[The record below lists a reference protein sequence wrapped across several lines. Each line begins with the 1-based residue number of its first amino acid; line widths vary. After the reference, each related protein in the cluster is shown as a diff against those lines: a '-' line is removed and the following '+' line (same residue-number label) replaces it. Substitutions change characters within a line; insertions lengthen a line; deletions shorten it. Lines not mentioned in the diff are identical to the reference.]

1 MNDKNYKITEVK
13 AMNWS
18 TVAVIAFTFALGTY
32 YYVDN
37 KVSNIS
43 TKYRQEAIAQL
54 MTENSTLQ
62 QVECDNPIESEIN
75 DLRTRGVK
83 TEGIEPSNIVSAAT
97 NKRCADAR
105 LKIEQNNEKSRNAKL
120 IPVPTSY
127 IQKNFF

>member
-75 DLRTRGVK
+75 ELRTRGVK
-83 TEGIEPSNIVSAAT
+83 TEGMESSNIVSAAT
-97 NKRCADAR
+97 KKRCAVAR
-105 LKIEQNNEKSRNAKL
+105 LKIEQNNDKSRNAKL